1 MESYRMSN
9 GKFSAPD
16 AAHFVDRDGERYR
29 VVRQY
34 RRVVPLRHD
43 PEKWVRFGDH
53 IYLRTD
59 FAVAAGDAV
68 PFGGER
74 FVRLSPRAIRSAL
87 KSFAPLLHLDPKVL
101 VRSVVV
107 NSRTP
112 FVLHMASR
120 EGVAEVWRDVLS
132 VVKAAGYMIVLDA
145 FGSSPVYGGREAFD
159 RASND
164 GAAFVMKRG

>member
-1 MESYRMSN
+1 MRN

-59 FAVAAGDAV
+59 FAVPAGGSV

-74 FVRLSPRAIRSAL
+74 FVRLAPRAVRSAL

-101 VRSVVV
+101 VKSVSV

-112 FVLHMASR
+112 FVLHLASR
-120 EGVAEVWRDVLS
+120 EGTDASVWRDVLS
-132 VVKAAGYMIVLDA
+132 VVRSAGYTVVLDA
-145 FGSSPVYGGREAFD
+145 FGSDPVYGGREAFE
-159 RASND
+159 RAADD
-164 GAAFVMKRG
+164 GAAFLMKRG